1 MLTSGPFFQCE
12 ALFLHLYLRRWPHF
26 VEVLSSC
33 CIKALSLFFI
43 LRLRPHILH
52 CILRL
57 HPHILYWGFVL
68 IFYFEPLSSYFIL
81 RLRPHCFILRLCFS
95 VRGFGRHCCRHL
107 LLCLYYF
114 FGLFAVICVWFCLF
128 VFLCRV
134 TRCQYYLVEF
144 LFTFFTFY
152 VYFLVFNRAIRYFG
166 LHAATLI
173 LISGFVISPVLICV
187 DIIVLCLLWCD
198 TVMCFFMLHS
208 PGHIITLSFV
218 VLENLLLIP
227 FCLGDPDWIGQFH
240 RYGHYTQRAFFNFD
254 LLSCSQHAV
263 P

>member
-1 MLTSGPFFQCE
+1 MSVLSAYCVFILLHCVSLCSVVFLYSLSATFCLPVLTSGPFFQCE

-57 HPHILYWGFVL
+57 HPHTLYWGFVL

-95 VRGFGRHCCRHL
+95 VRGFGPHCCRHL

-114 FGLFAVICVWFCLF
+114 FGLFAMICVWFCLF
-128 VFLCRV
+128 C
-134 TRCQYYLVEF
+134 
-144 LFTFFTFY
+144 TF
-152 VYFLVFNRAIRYFG
+152 V
-166 LHAATLI
+166 
-173 LISGFVISPVLICV
+173 
-187 DIIVLCLLWCD
+187 
-198 TVMCFFMLHS
+198 
-208 PGHIITLSFV
+208 
-218 VLENLLLIP
+218 
-227 FCLGDPDWIGQFH
+227 
-240 RYGHYTQRAFFNFD
+240 
-254 LLSCSQHAV
+254 
-263 P
+263 

>member
-68 IFYFEPLSSYFIL
+68 IIYFEPLSSYFIL

-95 VRGFGRHCCRHL
+95 VRGFGPHCCRHL

-128 VFLCRV
+128 VFLWRV
-134 TRCQYYLVEF
+134 TRCQYYLVWISIHIF
-144 LFTFFTFY
+144 YLLCLFFSLQSCNPLFWLTCIY
-152 VYFLVFNRAIRYFG
+152 INFNLWFCWLPCFDMCGHY
-166 LHAATLI
+166 
-173 LISGFVISPVLICV
+173 SPVF
-187 DIIVLCLLWCD
+187 IVMRHRNVFLYA
-198 TVMCFFMLHS
+198 S
-208 PGHIITLSFV
+208 LSRS
-218 VLENLLLIP
+218 
-227 FCLGDPDWIGQFH
+227 H
-240 RYGHYTQRAFFNFD
+240 HY
-254 LLSCSQHAV
+254 S
-263 P
+263 

>member
-1 MLTSGPFFQCE
+1 MFLSCCIVYRCVLLFSFSRCRRHSVCQCLLLGRFFSVRLCSSTCIWGVD
-12 ALFLHLYLRRWPHF
+12 LICF

-95 VRGFGRHCCRHL
+95 VRGFGPHCCRHL

-128 VFLCRV
+128 VFLWRV
-134 TRCQYYLVEF
+134 TRCQYYLVWISIHIF
-144 LFTFFTFY
+144 YLLRLFFSLQSCNPLFWFTCSY
-152 VYFLVFNRAIRYFG
+152 INFNLWFCWLPCFDMCGHY
-166 LHAATLI
+166 
-173 LISGFVISPVLICV
+173 SPVF
-187 DIIVLCLLWCD
+187 IVMRHRNVFLYA
-198 TVMCFFMLHS
+198 S
-208 PGHIITLSFV
+208 LSRS
-218 VLENLLLIP
+218 
-227 FCLGDPDWIGQFH
+227 H
-240 RYGHYTQRAFFNFD
+240 HY
-254 LLSCSQHAV
+254 S
-263 P
+263 